1 MMFDREIAAF
11 RLILCEDKVLCV
23 EGVSKLLAITEE
35 RVELRLRKK
44 ILEVS
49 GTGIRIREI
58 QAGRILLE
66 GVFSA
71 FSLKG
76 AS

>member
-1 MMFDREIAAF
+1 MFDREIAAF
-11 RLILCEDKVLCV
+11 RLVLCEDKVLCV

-35 RVELRLRKK
+35 RVELKLRKK

-49 GTGIRIREI
+49 GTSIRILEI

-66 GVFSA
+66 GTFSA

>member
-11 RLILCEDKVLCV
+11 RLVLCEDKVLCV
-23 EGVSKLLAITEE
+23 EGVTKLLAITEE

-49 GTGIRIREI
+49 GIGIRIREI

>member
-11 RLILCEDKVLCV
+11 RLVLCEDKVLCV

-35 RVELRLRKK
+35 RVELKLRKK

-49 GTGIRIREI
+49 GTSIRILEI

-66 GVFSA
+66 GTFSA
-71 FSLKG
+71 FSIKG

>member
-11 RLILCEDKVLCV
+11 RLVLCEDKVLCV

-35 RVELRLRKK
+35 RVELKLRKK

-49 GTGIRIREI
+49 GTSIRILEI

-66 GVFSA
+66 GTISA

>member
-11 RLILCEDKVLCV
+11 RLVLCEDKVLCV

-49 GTGIRIREI
+49 GIGIRIREI

>member
-35 RVELRLRKK
+35 RVELKLRKK

>member
-11 RLILCEDKVLCV
+11 RLVLCEDKVLCV

-35 RVELRLRKK
+35 RVELKLRKK

-49 GTGIRIREI
+49 GTSIRILES

-66 GVFSA
+66 GTFSA
-71 FSLKG
+71 FSIKG

>member
-11 RLILCEDKVLCV
+11 RLVLCEDKVLCV

-35 RVELRLRKK
+35 RVELKLRKK

-49 GTGIRIREI
+49 GTSIRILEI

-66 GVFSA
+66 GTFSA

>member
-1 MMFDREIAAF
+1 MFDREIAAF
-11 RLILCEDKVLCV
+11 RLVLCEDKVLCV

-49 GTGIRIREI
+49 GIGIRIREI